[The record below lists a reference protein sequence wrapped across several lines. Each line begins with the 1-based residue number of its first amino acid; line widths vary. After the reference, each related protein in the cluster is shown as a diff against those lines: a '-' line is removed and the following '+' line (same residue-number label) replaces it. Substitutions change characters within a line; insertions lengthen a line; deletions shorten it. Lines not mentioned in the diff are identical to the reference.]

1 MKHHFVFNPEH
12 DLALANGDRHF
23 IAPKNIREMARDLAP
38 LMEVMDTDGPIV
50 WGWDTA
56 LVAHL
61 CKMGVSRTE
70 LPTDV
75 ALAAL
80 RHRSERQTAHHLLNT
95 FLAEHPCNH
104 YIGESILIKDIGE
117 IGPYAAQ
124 HEHILLKNPLSS
136 SGKGLRH
143 VNFNV
148 NENRHPDSRS
158 SLASSSAL
166 KKVESWAE
174 ALIRRHGYLTA
185 EPYYNKVQD
194 FAMEFRADATGCH
207 FISYS
212 LFVTDHHGRYIGSH
226 LMSDER
232 IEELLAS
239 YVPRKALHELRD
251 WVVAHSSQIVPDEWD
266 THRFPLYFGIDMMIV
281 SESQRSTDNRQPMPM
296 VRGERLSVKES
307 HPDGNSEFRIQNLE
321 FKIHPCVE
329 INLRMNMGIIAHEIY
344 RRLLAQ
350 KAKGMFRLAFFPDT
364 TALLAFQQ
372 ELQTLHPAVYSGNR
386 LARGYL
392 PLTPVGEDTR
402 HHAYIVCE

>member
-124 HEHILLKNPLSS
+124 HEHILLKNSLSS

-143 VNFNV
+143 VKTQPIPPREGGGIDFATPQV
-148 NENRHPDSRS
+148 LPNREDLGGSVT
-158 SLASSSAL
+158 L
-166 KKVESWAE
+166 WAE

-207 FISYS
+207 FIGYS
-212 LFVTDHHGRYIGSH
+212 LFTTDHHGRYIGSH

-232 IEELLAS
+232 IEEQLAS
-239 YVPRKALHELRD
+239 YVPREALHELRD
-251 WVVAHSSQIVPDEWD
+251 WIIAHAAQIVPEEWD
-266 THRFPLYFGIDMMIV
+266 VKHFPLFFGIDMMIV
-281 SESQRSTDNRQPMPM
+281 NSQ
-296 VRGERLSVKES
+296 
-307 HPDGNSEFRIQNLE
+307 FRIHNLKS
-321 FKIHPCVE
+321 KIHPCVE

-344 RRLLAQ
+344 RRLLVPE
-350 KAKGMFRLAFFPDT
+350 AKGMFHLAFFPDT
-364 TALLAFQQ
+364 AALLAFQQ
-372 ELQTLHPAVYSGNR
+372 EQQTLHPATYSGNR
-386 LARGYL
+386 LIHGYM
-392 PLTPVGEDTR
+392 PLTPIGESTR
-402 HHAYIVCE
+402 HLAFIICKET